1 MVDIFLYI
9 TLGIFLIG
17 VALMFLGIIT
27 FVKSRYPVNGRLGL
41 TTFYLIMAAVCFY
54 TSLGWVGFIWI
65 GASILMMIDLKI
77 YEMKQNNRK

>member
-54 TSLGWVGFIWI
+54 TSLGLGRIYMDWGFY
-65 GASILMMIDLKI
+65 SDDD
-77 YEMKQNNRK
+77 RS